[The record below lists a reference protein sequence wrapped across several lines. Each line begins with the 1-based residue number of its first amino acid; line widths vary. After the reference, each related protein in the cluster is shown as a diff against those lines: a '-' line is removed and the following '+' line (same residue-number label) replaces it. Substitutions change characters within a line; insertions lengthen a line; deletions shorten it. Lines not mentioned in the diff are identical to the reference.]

1 VLIGDVRSAAILGAM
16 SRLVL
21 FTAALGLGL
30 VPGLAAPVAG
40 QGRQL
45 TMLDQIPD
53 GRWELHF
60 RDRPDQVQRLCIHD
74 ARALIQLR
82 HPEQACDRIV
92 VEDGANAVTV
102 QYTCRGRGYGRTHIR
117 RETAQLIQVES
128 QGIAGGLPFD
138 FAAEGR
144 RVGDCPA

>member
-1 VLIGDVRSAAILGAM
+1 MNRLFLSA
-16 SRLVL
+16 V
-21 FTAALGLGL
+21 ALALAL
-30 VPGLAAPVAG
+30 APGLAAPVAG
-40 QGRQL
+40 QARQL

-60 RDRPDQVQRLCIHD
+60 RGRPDQVQRLCLRD

-82 HPEQACDRIV
+82 HPEQPCDRIV
-92 VEDGANAVTV
+92 VEDGSDSVTV

-128 QGIAGGLPFD
+128 QGIAGGLPFE

>member
-1 VLIGDVRSAAILGAM
+1 M
-16 SRLVL
+16 KRLVI
-21 FTAALGLGL
+21 TAVALAMGF

-45 TMLDQIPD
+45 AMLDQIPD

-60 RDRPDQVQRLCIHD
+60 RDRPDLVQRLCIHD
-74 ARALIQLR
+74 ARNLIQLR
-82 HPEQACDRIV
+82 HPEQACDRVV

>member
-1 VLIGDVRSAAILGAM
+1 M
-16 SRLVL
+16 NKLVL
-21 FTAALGLGL
+21 TAVALVLGFA
-30 VPGLAAPVAG
+30 PGLSAPVTG

-60 RDRPDQVQRLCIHD
+60 RGRSDQVQRLCLRD

-82 HPEQACDRIV
+82 HPEQSCDRIV
-92 VEDGANAVTV
+92 VEDGSDSVTV

>member
-1 VLIGDVRSAAILGAM
+1 
-16 SRLVL
+16 
-21 FTAALGLGL
+21 
-30 VPGLAAPVAG
+30 
-40 QGRQL
+40 
-45 TMLDQIPD
+45 MLDQIPD

-60 RDRPDQVQRLCIHD
+60 RGRPDLVQRLCLRD
-74 ARALIQLR
+74 ARTLIQLR

-92 VEDGANAVTV
+92 VEDGNDAVTV

-117 RETAQLIQVES
+117 RETAKLIQVES

>member
-1 VLIGDVRSAAILGAM
+1 MKRLAITAVALSMGL
-16 SRLVL
+16 LVG
-21 FTAALGLGL
+21 T
-30 VPGLAAPVAG
+30 AAPVAG

-45 TMLDQIPD
+45 TMLDRIPD
-53 GRWELHF
+53 GRWELRF
-60 RDRPDQVQRLCIHD
+60 RGRPDQVQRLCIHD
-74 ARALIQLR
+74 ARTLIQLR
-82 HPEQACDRIV
+82 HPEQPCDRIV
-92 VEDGANAVTV
+92 VEDGSDAVTV

-144 RVGDCPA
+144 RVGDCPS